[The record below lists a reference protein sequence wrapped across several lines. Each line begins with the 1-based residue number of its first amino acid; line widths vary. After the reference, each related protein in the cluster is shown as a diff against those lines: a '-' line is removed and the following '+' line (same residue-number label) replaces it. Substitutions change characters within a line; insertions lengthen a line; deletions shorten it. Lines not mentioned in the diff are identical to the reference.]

1 MDNIKQIIEKVVDH
15 IATNKKET
23 QIYLQ
28 EMWLDI
34 LDKPELE
41 HTQIIG
47 EKEGVLSVL
56 VDSPAWLYQ
65 MNIRKKIILEKIQR
79 EIPSVKNI
87 HFKIG
92 KVR

>member
-15 IATNKKET
+15 IATNKKVT
-23 QIYLQ
+23 QFYLQ
-28 EMWLDI
+28 QMWSDI
-34 LDKPELE
+34 LDKPEQE
-41 HTQIIG
+41 HTQLIG

-65 MNIRKKIILEKIQR
+65 MNTRKSFILEKIQHK
-79 EIPSVKNI
+79 IPSVKNI